1 MVSSR
6 PGAFKVDSLP
16 QHRPPQRAAVRIGVV
31 EENPIEVQ
39 QTGLGNQFR
48 SQPPNGCRRRE
59 PMAGPLQL
67 LDDVPAVH
75 EQRRPP
81 HECLL
86 LHPGRAECASRPQP
100 GGRRRRTASHSGL
113 SASEPK
119 PGNAVRR
126 ISLRVPF
133 LFARLTPGRVR
144 ATRPF
149 FGWVTLTRRRVRLSR
164 SEYRSGGCPAQ
175 SEPGAG
181 TAPHAPANEPLRPAP
196 IACTARQVAGLR
208 IRRRVMAGIPPGHRH
223 ARRANARILS
233 PRVTSATGSR
243 SA

>member
-86 LHPGRAECASRPQP
+86 LHPGRAECASRSQP

-164 SEYRSGGCPAQ
+164 SEYRSGGCAAQ

-181 TAPHAPANEPLRPAP
+181 PHPTPPPTSHHGRLRSRA
-196 IACTARQVAGLR
+196 
-208 IRRRVMAGIPPGHRH
+208 PPGKSLDSES
-223 ARRANARILS
+223 AAASWPASRRAIVMRGG
-233 PRVTSATGSR
+233 PMRVSSR
-243 SA
+243 RG